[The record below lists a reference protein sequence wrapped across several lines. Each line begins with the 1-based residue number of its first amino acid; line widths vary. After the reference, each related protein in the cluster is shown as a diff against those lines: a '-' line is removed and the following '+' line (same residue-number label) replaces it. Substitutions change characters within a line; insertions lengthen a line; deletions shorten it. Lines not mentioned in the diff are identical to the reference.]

1 MHVSHET
8 RRARAGEIRL
18 WGDPEIRLRHQV
30 AKKYTHHTHTQAR
43 KRTHTCPAHKH
54 TRLHAYR
61 RVDTCTRPHGDGAD
75 KAMLPLGVPACLT
88 VCASVC
94 GGRRSRATS
103 ARGIGRSLAARQ
115 KHAEESGSEA
125 DTLALVLAKTELEAA
140 NAQATKSTTIMSERK
155 CASETQEHEA
165 TRRGALA
172 VTRRPRQRR
181 ARIASTPPPRASHAP
196 RLLRRLFL
204 LLALLLAVATRGG
217 AAGSVRDPWRELGL
231 RRGHATPQQVRA
243 SYLRLARELHP
254 DKNRQDA
261 LVAAVREERFKR
273 VLSAYEDI
281 MRAPPGSPGAAGPD
295 GACGGPTAPSGAS
308 TARRAGSMPARPSR
322 SAPRQ
327 DAHAAPPA
335 KGSGGGTAG
344 VGLYGSASNA
354 DVRVFTDTVR
364 LEDMELDADE
374 AAFTVQ
380 CRCSGR
386 FVLPFDAAEGARGH
400 TAINCQLCS
409 LWIWVSCGSPSDD
422 PTQLDTG
429 SET

>member
-1 MHVSHET
+1 M
-8 RRARAGEIRL
+8 
-18 WGDPEIRLRHQV
+18 
-30 AKKYTHHTHTQAR
+30 
-43 KRTHTCPAHKH
+43 
-54 TRLHAYR
+54 
-61 RVDTCTRPHGDGAD
+61 
-75 KAMLPLGVPACLT
+75 
-88 VCASVC
+88 
-94 GGRRSRATS
+94 
-103 ARGIGRSLAARQ
+103 
-115 KHAEESGSEA
+115 
-125 DTLALVLAKTELEAA
+125 VLAKTELEAA
-140 NAQATKSTTIMSERK
+140 YVQADKGPTKSTTIMSERK

-165 TRRGALA
+165 ATRRGALA

-181 ARIASTPPPRASHAP
+181 AGIASTTPPRASHAP
-196 RLLRRLFL
+196 RVPSRLFL
-204 LLALLLAVATRGG
+204 LFALLLAVATRGG

-261 LVAAVREERFKR
+261 QVAAGREERFKR

-335 KGSGGGTAG
+335 KGSGGGTGG
-344 VGLYGSASNA
+344 VGLYGSASNT

-409 LWIWVSCGSPSDD
+409 LWIWVSFGSPSDD